1 MVMLE
6 MTGILQIVAENSEMI
21 LIVISLVFALVAR
34 YFQTKASAIAEALQ
48 AVTDLSQSVLDAVKD
63 GVISQDELT
72 SILAKIEAAK
82 KEIQDVIDILTP
94 QPTIAEKLAAIVFG
108 YKRERLATIKLNVQ
122 SIKMKNLITKA
133 NR

>member
-1 MVMLE
+1 
-6 MTGILQIVAENSEMI
+6 MTGILQIVAENSSLI
-21 LIVISLVFALVAR
+21 LMVLSIVFALIAR

-63 GVISQDELT
+63 GVISQEELT
-72 SILAKIEAAK
+72 TILAKIEASK

-94 QPTIAEKLAAIVFG
+94 PPTIAEKLTAVIFG
-108 YKRERLATIKLNVQ
+108 YKRERLATLKLNVQ
-122 SIKMKNLITKA
+122 SIKMKNLITKI